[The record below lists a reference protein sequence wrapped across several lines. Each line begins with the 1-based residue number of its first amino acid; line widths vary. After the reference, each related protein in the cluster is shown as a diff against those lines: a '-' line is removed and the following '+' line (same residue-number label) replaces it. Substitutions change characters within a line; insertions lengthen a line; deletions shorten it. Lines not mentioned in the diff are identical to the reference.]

1 MRSPAALSRP
11 AWILD
16 IFLHMRRLVAMLL
29 RSYVIACARV
39 CVMLCPWFRASRRP
53 LIYSLPCTSTLLWWC
68 FFFFF
73 KKFISMVKNK
83 NPLNCVCISLI
94 VIHRATLLLVTFAF
108 SVNHT
113 DVSCHY
119 KGCFPTTRILPLH
132 DSSNLP
138 CNYNTNDLCS

>member
-1 MRSPAALSRP
+1 MNFRYIFIHEEACGYVVKILCNRLCEGVRYALSLISSQSS
-11 AWILD
+11 ATHLLTA
-16 IFLHMRRLVAMLL
+16 LHIDLALV
-29 RSYVIACARV
+29 V
-39 CVMLCPWFRASRRP
+39 
-53 LIYSLPCTSTLLWWC
+53 
-68 FFFFF
+68 FFFF

-94 VIHRATLLLVTFAF
+94 VIHQASLLLVTFAF

-113 DVSCHY
+113 DVSCYY
-119 KGCFPTTRILPLH
+119 KGCFPTTRVLPLH